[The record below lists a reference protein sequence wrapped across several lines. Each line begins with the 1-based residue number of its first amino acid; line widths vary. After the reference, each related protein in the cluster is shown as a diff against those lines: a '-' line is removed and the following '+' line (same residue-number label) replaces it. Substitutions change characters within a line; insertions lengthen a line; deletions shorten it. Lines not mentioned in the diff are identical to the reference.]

1 MEAVNTLID
10 ELRDAAFDARDP
22 IKSKLVGLATG
33 ADGALVRE
41 HLESLKRGELLE
53 LQWEIDDVLAESAP
67 PPPEPDPAEEAEAE
81 ETETPTEPD
90 PTAEETDPNAPL
102 TAADLDLVYD
112 DPRGLML
119 HKSKVGERWFAT
131 QVDPRTG
138 QPQTFELHPHEL
150 EQLKAQ
156 LQGSPFWRLG
166 S

>member
-1 MEAVNTLID
+1 MQAVDTLIK
-10 ELRDAAFDARDP
+10 ELRTAAFDARETV
-22 IKSKLVGLATG
+22 KSQLIALAKG
-33 ADGALVRE
+33 DDGDLVRE
-41 HLESLKRGELLE
+41 HLDSVKKGELLE
-53 LQWEIDDVLAESAP
+53 LQWEIDDVLAASAP
-67 PPPEPDPAEEAEAE
+67 PPPEPTPDAVEANAEAIAEPDPDPAEE
-81 ETETPTEPD
+81 EP
-90 PTAEETDPNAPL
+90 DPNAPL

-119 HKSKVGERWFAT
+119 HKSKVGDRWFAT

>member
-81 ETETPTEPD
+81 EGETPTEPD
-90 PTAEETDPNAPL
+90 PPAEETDPNAPL